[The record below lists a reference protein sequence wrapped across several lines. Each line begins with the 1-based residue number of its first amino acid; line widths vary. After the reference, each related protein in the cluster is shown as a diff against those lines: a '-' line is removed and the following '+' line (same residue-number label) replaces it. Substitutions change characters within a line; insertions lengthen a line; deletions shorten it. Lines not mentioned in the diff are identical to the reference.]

1 MSETTTPSPTTA
13 TVRLVGGP
21 DDWHGQALTHLS
33 PEELAAPRENLG
45 SYLISTCVPPG
56 HPDPGAR
63 AVYEPDREPARSDV
77 WFFRGWVPWAGWDAE
92 TRQAEHHQAVDVTLD
107 TGDIPTGWVTD
118 EGERHQVDRVLAH
131 WQATGEDQLAP
142 DVWHV
147 RSNGVDWELRHD
159 VADMW
164 EAGQLPDIV
173 AQEHEDLLG

>member
-1 MSETTTPSPTTA
+1 MSETQTPSPTTA

-21 DDWHGQALTHLS
+21 DDWRGATLAHLS
-33 PEELAAPRENLG
+33 PEELNAPRENLG
-45 SYLISTCVPPG
+45 SYLVSTCVPPG

-63 AVYEPDREPARSDV
+63 AVYEPDREPAPADV

-92 TRQAEHHQAVDVTLD
+92 TRRATEHQAVDVDLD
-107 TGDIPTGWVTD
+107 TDRIPIGWVTD
-118 EGERHQVDRVLAH
+118 EGERHRVDRVLVH

-164 EAGQLPDIV
+164 EAGRLPATEGDM
-173 AQEHEDLLG
+173 E